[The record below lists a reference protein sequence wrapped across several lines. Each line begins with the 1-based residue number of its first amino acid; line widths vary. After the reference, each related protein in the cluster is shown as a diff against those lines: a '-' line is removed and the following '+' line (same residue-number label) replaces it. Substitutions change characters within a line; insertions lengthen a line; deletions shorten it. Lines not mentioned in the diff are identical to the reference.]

1 MNCPKCNVEII
12 KSSQGKI
19 KCINCGSYIYVRNHY
34 LNKTLIL
41 LSEKEKDIYEEEKK
55 NYYFYK
61 KWFRNLEYL
70 GISKSTINSV
80 QNKLRSKWGEPHPT
94 NRDLVWAL
102 FNNQIIELT
111 KIKAGYHEFEMLYL
125 QWALFSCEIDLD
137 PTKLQQESHKMRL
150 YDIKDKG
157 YKRVEVL
164 ANSGCEECKILEGK
178 IYDINEVI
186 KTSLLPNKQCTHKL
200 EENKKYSWC
209 RCMYLPIIE

>member
-1 MNCPKCNVEII
+1 MNCPTCNVEII
-12 KSSQGKI
+12 KAPQVKT
-19 KCINCGSYIYVRNHY
+19 KCKNCGSYIYVRNHY
-34 LNKTLIL
+34 LNKSLIL
-41 LSEKEKDIYEEEKK
+41 LSEKEKNTYEEEKK

-80 QNKLRSKWGEPHPT
+80 QNRLRNKWGEPHPT

-111 KIKAGYHEFEMLYL
+111 KNKSGYNEFKMLYL
-125 QWALFSCEIDLD
+125 QWALFSCEINLD
-137 PTKLQQESHKMRL
+137 PTKLRQESHKMSL
-150 YDIKDKG
+150 YEIKNNG

-164 ANSGCEECKILEGK
+164 AKSGCEECKKLEGK
-178 IYDINEVI
+178 IFDLDEVI
-186 KTSLLPNKQCTHKL
+186 NLNLLPNKRCTHKL
-200 EENKKYSWC
+200 KENDIHSWC